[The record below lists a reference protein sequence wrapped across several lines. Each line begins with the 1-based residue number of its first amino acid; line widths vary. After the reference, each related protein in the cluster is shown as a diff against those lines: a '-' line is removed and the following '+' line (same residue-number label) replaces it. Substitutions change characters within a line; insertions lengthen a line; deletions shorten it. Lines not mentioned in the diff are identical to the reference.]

1 MEKRSIWKIL
11 KKFRKSNILEISKKY
26 KTDHKVK
33 KLPVQVFLLCILATE
48 ILKDN
53 TSLRD
58 FKSTFESPEFQKH
71 ILQADESQSI
81 SFVAFHYR
89 LKSISCG
96 FFEELYKMIRNQYN
110 RIFRSE
116 RKKYLT
122 LPVDSTTVVGS
133 NKVLKVGYET
143 TGKGGKKQIKFTIV
157 FNGEI
162 PLVSDCYTDKTH
174 NSENIALK
182 ETMLAMESI
191 EKMNEKAKIFFSYL
205 IEVCKTEIHMM
216 SWKTGTVT
224 SLPVFNLSIV

>member
-1 MEKRSIWKIL
+1 MANRIEKRSIWKIL

-48 ILKDN
+48 VLKDH

-71 ILQADESQSI
+71 VLQTDELQSI

-89 LKSISCG
+89 FKSIDCEY
-96 FFEELYKMIRNQYN
+96 FKNLYEMTRNQYN
-110 RIFRSE
+110 GLFRSE
-116 RKKYLT
+116 HKKYLN
-122 LPVDSTTVVGS
+122 LPVDSTTVVGP
-133 NKVLKVGYET
+133 NKVFKVGYET

-182 ETMLAMESI
+182 ETILAMANI
-191 EKMNEKAKIFFSYL
+191 EKMNEEAEFFFY
-205 IEVCKTEIHMM
+205 
-216 SWKTGTVT
+216 
-224 SLPVFNLSIV
+224 N

>member
-1 MEKRSIWKIL
+1 M
-11 KKFRKSNILEISKKY
+11 
-26 KTDHKVK
+26 
-33 KLPVQVFLLCILATE
+33 FLLCILATE
-48 ILKDN
+48 VLKDS

-71 ILQADESQSI
+71 VLQTDEFKSI

-89 LKSISCG
+89 LISIDCG
-96 FFEELYKMIRNQYN
+96 FFKQLYEMTRNQYN
-110 RIFRSE
+110 GLFRSE
-116 RKKYLT
+116 RKKYLN
-122 LPVDSTTVVGS
+122 LPVDSTTVAGP
-133 NKVLKVGYET
+133 NKVFKVGYET

-191 EKMNEKAKIFFSYL
+191 EKMNEKADFFFS
-205 IEVCKTEIHMM
+205 
-216 SWKTGTVT
+216 
-224 SLPVFNLSIV
+224 N